1 MPTLAWRLLRE
12 GVNCKRKSS
21 QPLRILIIEDD
32 PVAAKVYGHY
42 LKKAGYGVL
51 SAADGPTGVQKTL
64 QLRPDGVLLDVMLP
78 GMNGAEVLKEIR
90 AKKPNLPI
98 VVYTNGFVP
107 LLVEEMLAAGATNV
121 FNKSNLT
128 GQEVAHAFEKVL
140 RHKEAA

>member
-1 MPTLAWRLLRE
+1 VLRE

-32 PVAAKVYGHY
+32 PVAAKVYSHY
-42 LKKAGYGVL
+42 LKKAGYAVL
-51 SAADGPTGVQKTL
+51 LAADGPTGLQKTL

-78 GMNGAEVLKEIR
+78 GMSGAEVLKEIHE
-90 AKKPNLPI
+90 KKPNLPI

>member
-1 MPTLAWRLLRE
+1 
-12 GVNCKRKSS
+12 
-21 QPLRILIIEDD
+21 
-32 PVAAKVYGHY
+32 VAAKVYGHY
-42 LKKAGYGVL
+42 LRKAGYGVL
-51 SAADGPTGVQKTL
+51 LAADGPTGVQKTL

-78 GMNGAEVLKEIR
+78 GMNGSEVLKEIR